1 MFGFGLLTAG
11 HLDSKRKYSKREC
24 CGSRQELQGFWWPN
38 TEPLTL
44 HSIGYRWVTTSS
56 LDSKCW
62 GTGLHF
68 FLQDWQSHTTEE
80 SVGWEEL
87 LMDCGNC
94 TLSPLFSLSRA
105 TRKED
110 EVRAG
115 EPASYGLWTNLKE
128 TLPLQHPDITT
139 LIGQLTSSYVKAVQ
153 RRPPHLTTP
162 KWLLDTVSKGGPCSG
177 RSMHFWGNFLSNC
190 MVIKWSHNLVS
201 M

>member
-1 MFGFGLLTAG
+1 
-11 HLDSKRKYSKREC
+11 
-24 CGSRQELQGFWWPN
+24 
-38 TEPLTL
+38 
-44 HSIGYRWVTTSS
+44 
-56 LDSKCW
+56 
-62 GTGLHF
+62 
-68 FLQDWQSHTTEE
+68 
-80 SVGWEEL
+80 
-87 LMDCGNC
+87 MDCGNC

-128 TLPLQHPDITT
+128 TLPLEHPDITT

-177 RSMHFWGNFLSNC
+177 RSMHFFGKFFKRLYGYK
-190 MVIKWSHNLVS
+190 VISQFGIHVTSHLTKPVWTGWYHS
-201 M
+201 PGTI